1 MSRVLILGAGPAGV
15 SAALYT
21 TRAGLET
28 TLLYRDGGSL
38 MKAHAI
44 ENYYGFAEP
53 VPASA
58 LMENGRKQA
67 ARLGARFVEA
77 QAFGISWDGAFS
89 VETDKGAYGAE
100 ALILATGTSRAAPR
114 LKGLSELEGRGV
126 SYCAVCDGFFY
137 RGKDVAV
144 LGAGDYAVHEAEE
157 LLPITAS
164 VTLLTNGEAAPAHL
178 PKGLRAETRKLVALA
193 GNDLLE
199 RAEFEDGGSL
209 AVSGVFVA
217 LGTASGG
224 DLARKLGVA
233 MDGNRIIVDADMAT
247 NLPGLFA
254 AGDCTGGKLQV
265 AKAVYEG
272 MAAGSAAIG
281 FLRAQK

>member
-1 MSRVLILGAGPAGV
+1 M
-15 SAALYT
+15 
-21 TRAGLET
+21 ET

-53 VPASA
+53 VPASE

-67 ARLGARFVEA
+67 ARLGAKLVET
-77 QAFGISWDGAFS
+77 QVFGISWNDGFA
-89 VETDKGAYGAE
+89 VETDKGTYEAE

-114 LKGLSELEGRGV
+114 LKGLADFEGRGV

-144 LGAGDYAVHEAEE
+144 LGAGEYAVHEAKE

-164 VTLLTNGEAAPAHL
+164 VTLLTNGEAAPADL
-178 PKGLRAETRKLVALA
+178 PEALKVETRKLAALA
-193 GNDLLE
+193 GDGLLE

-209 AVSGVFVA
+209 AISGVFVA

-224 DLARKLGVA
+224 DLARKLGVE
-233 MDGNRIIVDADMAT
+233 MEGTRVVVDAEMQT

-272 MAAGSAAIG
+272 MAAGSAAIA
-281 FLRAQK
+281 FLRARK

>member
-21 TRAGLET
+21 TRAGVET

-38 MKAHAI
+38 TKAHAI

-53 VPASA
+53 VPAAA

-67 ARLGARFVEA
+67 ARLGAKLVEA
-77 QAFGISWDGAFS
+77 QAFGIGWDGGFTA
-89 VETDKGAYGAE
+89 ETDNGAYAAE
-100 ALILATGTSRAAPR
+100 ALILATGASRAAPR
-114 LKGLSELEGRGV
+114 LPGLSDFEGRGV

-144 LGAGDYAVHEAEE
+144 LGAGEYAVHEAKE
-157 LLPITAS
+157 LLPIAAS
-164 VTLLTNGEAAPAHL
+164 VTLLTNGQAAPALL
-178 PKGLRAETRKLVALA
+178 PEELQVETRTLRALA
-193 GNDLLE
+193 GNALLE
-199 RAEFEDGGSL
+199 RAEFEDGAPL

-224 DLARKLGVA
+224 DLARKLGVV
-233 MDGNRIIVDADMAT
+233 MDGNRVVVDADMQT

-272 MAAGSAAIG
+272 MLAGSAAVA